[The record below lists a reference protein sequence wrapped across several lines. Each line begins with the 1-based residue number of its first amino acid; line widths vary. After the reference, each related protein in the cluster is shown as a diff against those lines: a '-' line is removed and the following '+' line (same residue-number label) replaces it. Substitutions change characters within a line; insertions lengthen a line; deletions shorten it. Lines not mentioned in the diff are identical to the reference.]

1 MKVILFLLCTHVA
14 FAQSYQLQKQSSFPL
29 TAQKFIGVDKYD
41 FIYFTH
47 RNTLYKQKNNEHYEY
62 RDIQFG
68 VIESVDITNPLQPL
82 LFFRDA
88 NSLVILDNRLNE
100 RKRIKFDNLRD
111 QRNIDFASVAN
122 EQSVWLFNIDAQ
134 ELEIY
139 DFNRD
144 KNIIKS
150 LPITKEVVQMKSNF
164 NFCFILVDNEL
175 RTYNSYGSML
185 EKKNIQL
192 SDFSVF
198 KNNIIGYKDL
208 VFWYFDSQS
217 WHELQ
222 LLEDISPV
230 NFYLNNQKLYIY
242 DGKKVHIYTII
253 SK

>member
-1 MKVILFLLCTHVA
+1 MKVILFLILTQFA
-14 FAQSYQLQKQSSFPL
+14 FAQKYELQKQSSLPL
-29 TAQKFIGVDKYD
+29 TAQKFIGVDKFD
-41 FIYFTH
+41 FVYFIH
-47 RNTLYKQKNNEHYEY
+47 RNTLYKQKNDEYYEY
-62 RDIQFG
+62 REIQLG
-68 VIESVDITNPLQPL
+68 LIETVDITNPLQPL
-82 LFFRDA
+82 IFFREA
-88 NSLVILDNRLNE
+88 NSMVILDNRLNE
-100 RKRIKFDNLRD
+100 RKRIKFDNLRE

-122 EQSVWLFNIDAQ
+122 EQSVWLFNIDSQ

-192 SDFSVF
+192 TDFSVF
-198 KNNIIGYKDL
+198 KNNIVGYKDFD
-208 VFWYFDSQS
+208 FWYFDSQS

-222 LLEDISPV
+222 LLEDISLV

-242 DGKKVHIYTII
+242 DGKKVHIYKII

>member
-29 TAQKFIGVDKYD
+29 TAQNFIGVDKFD
-41 FIYFTH
+41 FIYFTY
-47 RNTLYKQKNNEHYEY
+47 RNTFYKQKNDERFEY

-68 VIESVDITNPLQPL
+68 TIESVDISNPLQL
-82 LFFRDA
+82 LIFYKDA
-88 NSLVILDNRLNE
+88 NSIVILDNRLNE
-100 RKRIKFDNLRD
+100 RKRIKFDHLRE
-111 QRNIDFASVAN
+111 QRNIDFASLAN
-122 EQSVWLFNIDAQ
+122 EQSIWLFNIDSQ

-164 NFCFILVDNEL
+164 NFCFILSKNVL
-175 RTYNSYGSML
+175 RTFNSYGSMVENKEIEL
-185 EKKNIQL
+185 T
-192 SDFSVF
+192 DFSIY
-198 KNNIIGYKDL
+198 KNSILGYKDS
-208 VFWYFDSQS
+208 VFWYFDTQA
-217 WHELQ
+217 WHQLQ
-222 LLEDISPV
+222 LLEDLRPV

-242 DGKKVHIYTII
+242 DGKKVHIYSIT